1 MSATAPAST
10 DDIQLERHGATAHL
24 VLNRPEKRNAV
35 TEAMWAAIPG
45 LLAEAEADPG
55 VRLLVVRGEGGAFA
69 AGADIS
75 EFETVY
81 ATPERAAA
89 YSRAIAAALDGLAGF
104 PKPTLAAI
112 EGACVGGGCG
122 IALACDLRFAA
133 GGSKFGITPGKLG
146 LVYTLNDTRRLVD
159 AVGISAAKDI
169 LFTGRL
175 IEGEEALGLGLID
188 RLVEPDALDGAV
200 EDYAG
205 LIAAASGR
213 SARVTKAIMARII
226 AGQTEEDAA
235 TRAMFLE
242 AFQGADF
249 QEGYRAFLEK
259 RKPAFPED

>member
-1 MSATAPAST
+1 MSEPAAAPA
-10 DDIQLERHGATAHL
+10 DDLYLERNGAAAHL
-24 VLNRPEKRNAV
+24 VLNRPAKRNAV

-45 LLAEAEADPG
+45 LLAEAEADAK

-89 YSRAIAAALDGLAGF
+89 YSRAIAAALDGLATF

-112 EGACVGGGCG
+112 RGACVGGGCG

-133 GGSKFGITPGKLG
+133 EGSRFGITPGKLG

-175 IEGEEALGLGLID
+175 IEAEEALRLRLID
-188 RLVEPDALDGAV
+188 RLVEPDALEA
-200 EDYAG
+200 EAAAYADLVG
-205 LIAAASGR
+205 AASGR

-226 AGQTEEDAA
+226 AGQTEDDDA
-235 TRAMFLE
+235 TRAMFLD

-249 QEGYRAFLEK
+249 QEGYRAFLDK
-259 RKPAFPED
+259 RKPVFPDD